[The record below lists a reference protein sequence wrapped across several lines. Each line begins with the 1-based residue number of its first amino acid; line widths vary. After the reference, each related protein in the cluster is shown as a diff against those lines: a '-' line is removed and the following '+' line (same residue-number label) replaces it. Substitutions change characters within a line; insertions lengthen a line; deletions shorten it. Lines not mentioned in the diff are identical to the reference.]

1 MYEPDYENISS
12 HLSDSEIYST
22 LITVNKLDGDNR
34 HNHASTSLPLEHE
47 NSCKNQNDYASISLQ
62 AQFPEPYSMLT
73 TMNKLELENFCTDHN
88 NCVSTSLENFCIDNT
103 STSLQLQPST
113 DENNFHYDNYCT
125 DQYVHASTSSQF
137 SVPG

>member
-12 HLSDSEIYST
+12 YLSDSEIYST
-22 LITVNKLDGDNR
+22 LTTVNELDKNFGDNC

-47 NSCKNQNDYASISLQ
+47 NSYKDQNDYALISLP
-62 AQFPEPYSMLT
+62 AQPPESYSMLT
-73 TMNKLELENFCTDHN
+73 TMNKLELKNFCTDRA
-88 NCVSTSLENFCIDNT
+88 STSLEDFCTDHKNCA

-125 DQYVHASTSSQF
+125 D
-137 SVPG
+137 